1 VLLRVEAVLVPDV
14 ELLADVLGVALV
26 GAVLVDG
33 LVGGVRVTPPDEPP
47 DEIVPA
53 LVPEPPVRGG
63 GTYPRS
69 RSQTKQVVFE
79 SSLFDE
85 Q

>member
-1 VLLRVEAVLVPDV
+1 MLLRVEAVLVPDV

-33 LVGGVRVTPPDEPP
+33 LVGGVRVTPPDE
-47 DEIVPA
+47 IVPA

>member
-1 VLLRVEAVLVPDV
+1 MLLRVEAVLVPDV

-33 LVGGVRVTPPDEPP
+33 LVGGVRVTPPDE
-47 DEIVPA
+47 IVPE